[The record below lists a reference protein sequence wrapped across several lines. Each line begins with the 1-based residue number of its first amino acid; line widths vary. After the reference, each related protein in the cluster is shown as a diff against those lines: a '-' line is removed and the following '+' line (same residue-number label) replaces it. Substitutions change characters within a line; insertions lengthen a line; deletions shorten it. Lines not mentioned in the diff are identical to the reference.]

1 MESQQVT
8 LLPVDVADVTILVDN
23 FFDILLP
30 SDEVAHRAPM
40 HYDWSDREQLI
51 AEHGYSL
58 LLTVIREGLSESVL
72 YDAGLG
78 RRTVLHNMDVL
89 EIKALDLR
97 AVILSHGHADHHGG
111 LEGMFQRIGRPGM
124 PLVLHPDVWRERR
137 IVFPSGQEVRMPP
150 PSHADLDREG
160 VEIIEE
166 RSPTLLLDGMVL
178 VTGQVDRV
186 TDFEKGFPIQQ
197 MHTDHGWE
205 PDTWIW
211 DDQAVVCNVKDKG
224 LVVLSSCSH
233 AGAINV
239 LKHAQRLTGIDKVH
253 AFVGGFHLTGGL
265 FEPIIPR
272 TITELI
278 AIGPDII
285 VPGHCTGWHATHE
298 LARQLPDAYVQTSVG
313 TRLHFNEIQL
323 GCSLVDNWLIPR
335 QRDRFTFS
343 LSSFK
348 PDFFSGQDLSKGL
361 FRNISE
367 GRAILQVGYIADI
380 PLVFLAIENV
390 NMIIFHV
397 IYTLA
402 NRSFSPSTSGP
413 TLVAAS

>member
-1 MESQQVT
+1 MASQLVT

-23 FFDILLP
+23 SLDILLP
-30 SDEVAHRAPM
+30 GDAVAQRAPL
-40 HYDWSDREQLI
+40 HYDWSEREQLI

-58 LLTVIREGLSESVL
+58 LLTVVREGRSESVL

-89 EIKALDLR
+89 EIKAPDLR

-111 LEGMFQRIGRPGM
+111 LEGMFQRIGRPRM

-137 IVFPSGQEVRMPP
+137 VIFPTGNEIRMPP
-150 PSHADLDREG
+150 PSHAELDREG

-166 RSPTLLLDGMVL
+166 RSPTLLLDGVVL

-186 TDFEKGFPIQQ
+186 TGFEKGFPIQQ

-224 LVVLSSCSH
+224 LVVLSACSH

-239 LKHAQRLTGIDKVH
+239 LKYVQSLTGIQKVH
-253 AFVGGFHLTGGL
+253 AFVGGFHLSGGL
-265 FEPIIPR
+265 FESIIPR
-272 TITELI
+272 TIAELV

-285 VPGHCTGWHATHE
+285 VPGHCTGWRATHE
-298 LARQLPDAYVQTSVG
+298 LARQLPDAFVQTSVG
-313 TRLHFNEIQL
+313 TRLHFN
-323 GCSLVDNWLIPR
+323 
-335 QRDRFTFS
+335 
-343 LSSFK
+343 
-348 PDFFSGQDLSKGL
+348 
-361 FRNISE
+361 
-367 GRAILQVGYIADI
+367 
-380 PLVFLAIENV
+380 
-390 NMIIFHV
+390 
-397 IYTLA
+397 
-402 NRSFSPSTSGP
+402 
-413 TLVAAS
+413 